1 MGTRRSLVAAS
12 LLGCL
17 AVVAGVFTE
26 CNPATGSIYDFAAT
40 DILQTKNI
48 SLSQYRN
55 QVVVI
60 TNVATYWGLTA
71 SHYIGYNALK
81 SKFDGQSF
89 EILAFPCNNFEL
101 LQPEDTGTEI
111 LNGIKYVR
119 PGNGFVPKF
128 PVFWKVDVNGA
139 KEHPLYTF
147 LKKYCPPVADEF
159 EDGLFYSPLKNEDVR
174 WNYEQFIIDKNG
186 KPVMRYD
193 SDTLPLSYADVIQKY
208 LNM

>member
-1 MGTRRSLVAAS
+1 MVIVFCRPCENMRGTRRSLVAAS

-26 CNPATGSIYDFAAT
+26 CKPATGSIYDFAAT

-81 SKFDGQSF
+81 SKFDGKSF
-89 EILAFPCNNFEL
+89 EILAFPCNDFYLVSTIVVL
-101 LQPEDTGTEI
+101 LC
-111 LNGIKYVR
+111 
-119 PGNGFVPKF
+119 FS
-128 PVFWKVDVNGA
+128 
-139 KEHPLYTF
+139 
-147 LKKYCPPVADEF
+147 LKIVYNIF
-159 EDGLFYSPLKNEDVR
+159 
-174 WNYEQFIIDKNG
+174 
-186 KPVMRYD
+186 
-193 SDTLPLSYADVIQKY
+193 
-208 LNM
+208 